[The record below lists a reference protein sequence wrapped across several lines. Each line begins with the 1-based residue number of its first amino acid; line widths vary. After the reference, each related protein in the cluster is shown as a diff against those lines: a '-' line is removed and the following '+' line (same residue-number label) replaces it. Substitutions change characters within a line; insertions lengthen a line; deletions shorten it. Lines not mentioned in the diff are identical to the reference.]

1 MTAAAPARSVEV
13 WIAVVDVSSHLQRR
27 AARARLGYASDD
39 SVADHFPHPDGP
51 LDDELD
57 PRARADALLAR
68 LTATDAP
75 ATGGWFAEPRREPYL
90 GYLDD
95 DESDDAFPEHADLES
110 FRDEQRP
117 AADSRPYLADVDAD
131 ADDHVGQ
138 ASYDPDEPATRWF
151 PAVGS
156 ERSGHPALDD
166 THAAYRTDWF
176 AVPAQ
181 AGPVDAPSWTDRF
194 PAVRAVEPLTGRN
207 RLVDPP
213 TVDGLSALA
222 GPPPAARVADT
233 VTHEPVADTVTHE
246 PVADTDV
253 QDVRAAVAAPVA
265 PVAPE
270 TPEVDEAEVD
280 DEPAAEAAPR
290 TRAARRST
298 APAGLTEADAA
309 ELDEATRG
317 RNRTVV
323 RATALAALVTL
334 TAGSGTALAMD
345 KTVTVTVD
353 GKSQV
358 VHTFSG
364 DVAGA
369 LEAAGVATNPQDRV
383 APGLGSEVSSGDE
396 IVVDRAR
403 QITLIEGSERRQVWT
418 TSDVVS
424 EALAGMGLNAQPIQM
439 SVSPDSEIPLSGMSL
454 IVNVQRTVSL
464 VDGSG
469 APTQVTTMAGTV
481 GGLLAERNVQL
492 GSDDVAAPGLDAPLT
507 DGMEIRVVRN
517 AVNDIVVT
525 RKIPPPEQ
533 TVEDPTMAQGKKVVV
548 DPGQAGEQSSV
559 MRVFTE
565 NGKEVRREQ
574 VSAGSTVPPKPKIV
588 KVGTNKDIPVAPAV
602 ASGGAWDAL
611 AKCESGGNWA
621 INTGNGYYGGLQFD
635 ARTWAAYG
643 GTQYAPLPHQ
653 ATREQQIAVAT
664 KMRDARGGYGAWPA
678 CSRKLGL

>member
-1 MTAAAPARSVEV
+1 M
-13 WIAVVDVSSHLQRR
+13 VDVSSHLQRR

-39 SVADHFPHPDGP
+39 AVVDRFPAPDGP
-51 LDDELD
+51 FDDELD

-68 LTATDAP
+68 LTATDSP

-95 DESDDAFPEHADLES
+95 EDDDEADGPASLSDWSDYGSHPGGDGAGA
-110 FRDEQRP
+110 RP
-117 AADSRPYLADVDAD
+117 HRVDGDPLGLSGSTPVEERPD
-131 ADDHVGQ
+131 
-138 ASYDPDEPATRWF
+138 YDPDEPATRWF
-151 PAVGS
+151 PVVS
-156 ERSGHPALDD
+156 SGPSTLSALDAG
-166 THAAYRTDWF
+166 HAAYRTDWF

-181 AGPVDAPSWTDRF
+181 PGPVDDQPRTDRF
-194 PAVRAVEPLTGRN
+194 PAVPPRRQ
-207 RLVDPP
+207 VDPP
-213 TVDGLSALA
+213 TLDGLSALA
-222 GPPPAARVADT
+222 GEPPVSRSADT
-233 VTHEPVADTVTHE
+233 VTHEPVREAATGTEADDAGLWDAELRAAAAAPAVDEPTVDE
-246 PVADTDV
+246 PVADE
-253 QDVRAAVAAPVA
+253 PVA
-265 PVAPE
+265 DEPVA
-270 TPEVDEAEVD
+270 D
-280 DEPAAEAAPR
+280 DEPAAEAPAPQTRAPR
-290 TRAARRST
+290 RTT
-298 APAGLTEADAA
+298 APAGLTEADVV

-317 RNRTVV
+317 RSRTVA

-345 KTVTVTVD
+345 KTVTITVD
-353 GKSQV
+353 GESQV

-369 LEAAGVATNPQDRV
+369 LEAAGIATNPQDRV
-383 APGLGSEVSSGDE
+383 APGLGSDVSSGDE

-403 QITLIEGSERRQVWT
+403 QITLIEGNERRQVWT

-424 EALAGMGLNAQPIQM
+424 EALAGMGLNAKPIQM
-439 SVSPDSEIPLSGMSL
+439 SASPDSEIPLSGMQL
-454 IVNVQRTVSL
+454 VVNVQRTVSL

-469 APTQVTTMAGTV
+469 APTQVTTMSGTV
-481 GGLLAERNVQL
+481 GGLLAERGVQL

-533 TVEDPTMAQGKKVVV
+533 TVDDPTMAVGKKVVV
-548 DPGQAGEQSSV
+548 DPGTAGEQSSV

-588 KVGTNKDIPVAPAV
+588 KVGTNKDIPAAPAV
-602 ASGGAWDAL
+602 SSGGSWDAL
-611 AKCESGGNWA
+611 AKCEAGGNWA

-635 ARTWAAYG
+635 AQTWRAYG

-664 KMRDARGGYGAWPA
+664 KVRDARGGYGAWPA

>member
-1 MTAAAPARSVEV
+1 M
-13 WIAVVDVSSHLQRR
+13 VDVSSHLQRR

-39 SVADHFPHPDGP
+39 AVADHFPHPDGP

-68 LTATDAP
+68 LTATEAP

-95 DESDDAFPEHADLES
+95 DESDDADPLDDH
-110 FRDEQRP
+110 
-117 AADSRPYLADVDAD
+117 AADARPYPVDAPD
-131 ADDHVGQ
+131 SA
-138 ASYDPDEPATRWF
+138 AELTYDPDEPATRWF
-151 PAVGS
+151 PAVS
-156 ERSGHPALDD
+156 DERPSYPALDD

-181 AGPVDAPSWTDRF
+181 AGPVDAPSRTDRF
-194 PAVRAVEPLTGRN
+194 PVIQQSPAVRAAEPLTGRN

-222 GPPPAARVADT
+222 GLPPARPIADT
-233 VTHEPVADTVTHE
+233 VTHEPL
-246 PVADTDV
+246 ADTDV
-253 QDVRAAVAAPVA
+253 QDARAAVAAPVA
-265 PVAPE
+265 PVDAPAAPE
-270 TPEVDEAEVD
+270 V
-280 DEPAAEAAPR
+280 DEPAAEVEAPAEPR
-290 TRAARRST
+290 TRATRRPT

-309 ELDEATRG
+309 ELDEANRG

-345 KTVTVTVD
+345 KAVTVTVD

-369 LEAAGVATNPQDRV
+369 LEAAGIATNPQDRI
-383 APGLGSEVSSGDE
+383 APGLGSEVSSGDT

-439 SVSPDSEIPLSGMSL
+439 SVAPDSEIPLSGMSL
-454 IVNVQRTVSL
+454 VVNVQRTVSL
-464 VDGSG
+464 VDGAG
-469 APTQVTTMAGTV
+469 NPTQVTTMAGTV
-481 GGLLAERNVQL
+481 GGLLAERNIQL

-507 DGMEIRVVRN
+507 DGMEIRLVRN

-588 KVGTNKDIPVAPAV
+588 KVGTNKDIPAAPAV
-602 ASGGAWDAL
+602 AGGGSWDAL
-611 AKCESGGNWA
+611 AKCEAGGNWA

-635 ARTWAAYG
+635 AQTWRAYG

-664 KMRDARGGYGAWPA
+664 KVRDARGGYGAWPA

>member
-1 MTAAAPARSVEV
+1 M
-13 WIAVVDVSSHLQRR
+13 VDVSSHLQRR
-27 AARARLGYASDD
+27 AARARHGYASDD
-39 SVADHFPHPDGP
+39 FPAPGSP
-51 LDDELD
+51 LDEELD

-95 DESDDAFPEHADLES
+95 EPDGSGVLDDHDDHDDIES
-110 FRDEQRP
+110 FWADQRP
-117 AADSRPYLADVDAD
+117 AADSHAHPAAVDEP
-131 ADDHVGQ
+131 
-138 ASYDPDEPATRWF
+138 SYDPDEPATRWF
-151 PAVGS
+151 PVVGS
-156 ERSGHPALDD
+156 EGPTYTALDD
-166 THAAYRTDWF
+166 AHAAYRTDWF

-181 AGPVDAPSWTDRF
+181 AGPVDAPARTDRLPVIQPS
-194 PAVRAVEPLTGRN
+194 PAVRPSPAVEPLTGRN

-222 GPPPAARVADT
+222 GLPPAGR
-233 VTHEPVADTVTHE
+233 VADTVTHE

-253 QDVRAAVAAPVA
+253 QDARSAAAPAV
-265 PVAPE
+265 PEAPE
-270 TPEVDEAEVD
+270 AGPPAVDESAAEVETPTD
-280 DEPAAEAAPR
+280 PAPR

-309 ELDEATRG
+309 GLDEATRG

-369 LEAAGVATNPQDRV
+369 LEAAGIATNPQDRV

-424 EALAGMGLNAQPIQM
+424 EALAGMGLDAQPIQM

-464 VDGSG
+464 VDGAG
-469 APTQVTTMAGTV
+469 TPTQVTTMAGTV
-481 GGLLAERNVQL
+481 GGLLAERGVQL

-548 DPGQAGEQSSV
+548 DPGKAGEQSSV

-588 KVGTNKDIPVAPAV
+588 KVGTNKDIPAAPAV
-602 ASGGAWDAL
+602 AGGGAWDSL